1 MIIMDPKQE
10 LLVKYKVYL
19 EDTQNKDE
27 NYKWEAIDHFQRTW
41 DIDGED
47 FQKMFAD
54 AFRKQSNLFYQNSLG
69 FITKAV
75 KHYPEEV
82 KEIFKVLYDEN
93 FDLKERLRTFQ
104 ETAENLLLKVQEAT
118 GKKKLNHQQDER
130 TLSVY
135 LSFRYPEKYYIYKN
149 SFYKGYCRLINIDPV
164 SAGKKYQHYISLAD
178 DLKNNYVLKDEE
190 LLAIHK
196 FINPNL
202 GWDDTNLIVQ
212 NIMYRMF
219 YQESNKSEKNIESML
234 QQFSEIADSWFE
246 KSPFVKERYL
256 FFNEFKKREKLENAD
271 WPDFQQ
277 LGDKINAF
285 VTNSLARARAL
296 GNINHAKG
304 SSENPIENYRE
315 NFINLTYGKDPI
327 DVRID
332 RFIMNVPF
340 FSDSSVSELVGQFF
354 PDKFVFFNK
363 QDQDGI
369 KVLGIDIKAKRGDSF
384 GKKFV
389 KYNEAIKPLI
399 DAYVEIV
406 GERTNSTI
414 HLEVDQFL
422 RFTSS
427 QEIRNDEEELI
438 KAFQDIGNKQVIK
451 YYFSY
456 LTDAFLETNIEPD
469 NPRIEFTCSAN
480 KKSGL
485 ILQLDHRYLYTIRK
499 SKGKLYNSILVA
511 PDDVEVLKENPS
523 YKNADRFTSNKKDEN
538 PPYWVEL
545 IGEFKNFPF
554 VQENLFINSLN
565 HQLKQPT
572 VEFRNTRFKTNEI
585 FEECVFD
592 PEKLDQLL
600 KQVFP
605 NERKK
610 PYESKE
616 LLSEVFISSSK
627 LERTLG
633 LLQRKK
639 NIILQGPP
647 GTGKT
652 FFAKR
657 LGYCLMGEKDESRV
671 ITIQFH
677 QSYAYEDFI
686 QGYRPENGELVL
698 KNGIFYDFAK
708 KASRD
713 PKHDYVIIIDEINR
727 GNLSKIFGE
736 LMLLLEAD
744 KRGEKVK
751 LTYATRDQ
759 DLFTVPPNLYIIGT
773 MNTADRSLALV
784 DYALRRR
791 FAFINMKPHF
801 DEYFKEHLITLG
813 FEQSFNQNITDKISA
828 VNAMILGDPSL
839 KEGFLIGHSYFV
851 PTELPTDPE
860 SWLEDVL
867 KFEILSLLEE
877 YWFDNDDRLNEAKNI
892 LGITD

>member
-1 MIIMDPKQE
+1 MIVMDPKKE
-10 LLVKYKVYL
+10 LIEKYKVYL
-19 EDTQNKDE
+19 KDTQNKDE
-27 NYKWEAIDHFQRTW
+27 NYKWEAIDHFQKTW
-41 DIDGED
+41 DIDAQD

-54 AFRKQSNLFYQNSLG
+54 AFRKQLNLFYQNSWG

-82 KEIFKVLYDEN
+82 REIFKVLYDEN
-93 FDLKERLRTFQ
+93 LDLKERMKTFQ
-104 ETAENLLLKVQEAT
+104 DMAEKMLPKVKEAT
-118 GKKKLNHQQDER
+118 GKEKLNHQQDER

-149 SFYKGYCRLINIDPV
+149 SFYMGYCRLISVDTV
-164 SAGKKYQHYISLAD
+164 SAGEKYRHYVSLAD
-178 DLKNNYVLKDEE
+178 DLKINYVLKDEE
-190 LLAIHK
+190 LMLLHRS
-196 FINPNL
+196 INPNL
-202 GWDDTNLIVQ
+202 SWDEANLIVQ
-212 NIMYRMF
+212 NIMYKML
-219 YQESNKSEKNIESML
+219 YQENVKYTESL
-234 QQFSEIADSWFE
+234 LWQFAEIADGYFE
-246 KSPFVKERYL
+246 ENPFVEERYH
-256 FFNEFKKREKLENAD
+256 FFNEFKKKEKLENAD
-271 WPDFQQ
+271 WPYFQQ

-304 SSENPIENYRE
+304 SSENPIENYHE
-315 NFINLTYGKDPI
+315 NFIDLIYGKDPI

-354 PDKFVFFNK
+354 PDDYVFFNK

-369 KVLGIDIKAKRGDSF
+369 KALGIDIKAKRGDSF

-399 DAYVEIV
+399 DAYEEIV
-406 GERTNSTI
+406 GERTNATI
-414 HLEVDQFL
+414 PLEVDQFL
-422 RFTSS
+422 RFASS

-456 LTDAFLETNIEPD
+456 LTAAFLETNIEPG

-523 YKNADRFTSNKKDEN
+523 YKNADRFTSNTKDEN
-538 PPYWVEL
+538 TPYWVEL

-565 HQLKQPT
+565 HQLKQPP
-572 VEFRNTRFKTNEI
+572 VEFRDTRFKTNEI
-585 FEECVFD
+585 FEKCVFN
-592 PEKLDQLL
+592 PEKIDQLL
-600 KQVFP
+600 KKVFQ
-605 NERKK
+605 NEK
-610 PYESKE
+610 PYESEE
-616 LLSEVFISSSK
+616 LLSEVFISSSQ

-736 LMLLLEAD
+736 LMFLLEAD

-867 KFEILSLLEE
+867 KFEILPLLEE